1 MPLFKRNQTVTG
13 ERVYLT
19 TVPHIPTPDLIEL
32 QKNSY
37 AWFLKNGIKELFEEV
52 SPITDFTGRDL
63 ELYFENYYLDEPR
76 FDEATCRER
85 NLTFE
90 APLRVV
96 ARLVNKRTS
105 QSKSQEIYLGDV
117 PAMTERGTFVVNGIE
132 RVVVSQLIRSAGAY
146 FTAEN
151 VRGRRYYGAKIIP
164 NRGAWI
170 EVETDTNNVLWIKV
184 DRKRKV
190 AATSLLRAF
199 GHENDD
205 KIAELF
211 KDVNQH
217 PTIDFVDATIKKDLA
232 KNMDEGLIEVYKRI
246 RPGDLAT
253 ADNAKSLIYAMF
265 FNFERY
271 DLGRVGVYKFNTKF
285 DLGYTQDDYDKKEN
299 RILSAE
305 KLLLVLKEVIRL
317 NISQEEPDDVDHLGN
332 RRVRAV
338 GELVQNRFRVG
349 LARMERIIKDRMS
362 TYELDQLTPNKLIN
376 ARPVTSAIRE
386 FFMSSQLSQFMDQTN
401 PLAELEHK
409 RRLSALGPGGLS
421 RDRAGFEVRDVH
433 TTHYG
438 RICPIAT
445 PEGPNIGLV
454 NHLSSFARI
463 NEFGFIETCYRK
475 VLREVTNDPKL
486 TEGEIL
492 RGAVGDI
499 KDGTVITKDIA
510 QKLARLAEPSKKPAE
525 SKFEKIPVR
534 PRVTNELVYLNSF
547 KEEKV
552 ITAAASTRVDEKG
565 YFLDESVP
573 VRRHGEPGVA
583 NTIDLEY
590 LDVASNQIV
599 SIATACIPFLEH
611 DDATRALMGTNMQ
624 RQAVPCIRP
633 EAPLVGTGVEH
644 EAARYS
650 GYMITADEDGE
661 ITEVDGGHVVLTT
674 KKGKVYNHTFSKFR
688 RSNHSTCVDQ
698 HPTVVLG
705 QKVKKGEPLSD
716 GPSIREGELALGQNV
731 LVAYMVWDGFN
742 YEDAVILS
750 ERLVQKAAYSSI
762 HIEDYTIDV
771 SETKLGP
778 EVVTSDI
785 PNVSEEKLK
794 NLDSEGIIRIG
805 AEVKSGDI
813 LVGKITPKGET
824 ELSAEERLLRAIF
837 GDKAR
842 DVRDSSLYLEHG
854 EHGKVIDV
862 KIFSAENGDKLEPGV
877 IKQVQVTVADLRK
890 IQVGDKMAGRHGN
903 KGVIS
908 KIVPAEDMPF
918 LEDGTPVDIILS
930 PLGVISRMN
939 LGQLLE
945 THLGLAA
952 NALGIKIATPV
963 LNGITEEQIKE
974 QLGKA
979 GLPLDGQVQLYDG
992 RTGEPFDNKT
1002 TIGYNYMLK
1011 LNHMVEDK
1019 IHQRSIGPYS
1029 LITQQPL
1036 GGKAQF
1042 GGQRF
1047 GEMEVWAL
1055 EAYGAAHTL
1064 QEMLTIKSDDV
1075 QGRSKAYEAIIK
1087 GEPVSKV
1094 NIPESFN
1101 VLVRELKGLALDVEL
1116 LTRSESGEF
1125 RPVAEVEAETEK
1137 ARKEADPS
1145 ANTAEAS

>member
-1 MPLFKRNQTVTG
+1 MPMFKRQPLKKF
-13 ERVYLT
+13 ERVFFGNT
-19 TVPHIPTPDLIEL
+19 QSAMPTPDLIEI

-37 AWFLKNGIKELFEEV
+37 DWFLKFGIKELFEEV
-52 SPITDFTGRDL
+52 SPITDFSGRDL
-63 ELYFENYYLDEPR
+63 ELHLDGYYLDEPR
-76 FDEATCRER
+76 FDEVTCRQR
-85 NLTFE
+85 NITFE
-90 APLRVV
+90 APLRVT
-96 ARLVNKRTS
+96 ARLLNKRT
-105 QSKSQEIYLGDV
+105 QEVKTQEIYLGDV
-117 PAMTERGTFVVNGIE
+117 PVMTERGTFVVNGIE
-132 RVVVSQLIRSAGAY
+132 RVVVSQLIRSAGAF

-170 EVETDTNNVLWIKV
+170 EIETDQSNVVWIKV

-190 AATSLLRAF
+190 AATSLIRAF
-199 GHENDD
+199 GMKSNED
-205 KIAELF
+205 IAQAF
-211 KDVNQH
+211 AGVNKH
-217 PTIDFVDATIKKDLA
+217 PSLDFVEATIKKDNA
-232 KNMDEGLIEVYKRI
+232 TSMDEGLIEVYKRI

-285 DLGYTQDDYDKKEN
+285 DLGYSYEDFEKKEN
-299 RILSAE
+299 RVLSLE
-305 KLLLVLKEVIRL
+305 KLLLVLKEIVRL

-338 GELVQNRFRVG
+338 GELTQNRFRVG

-362 TYELDQLTPNKLIN
+362 TYDINDLSPNKLIN

-454 NHLSSFARI
+454 NHLSSYARI
-463 NEFGFIETCYRK
+463 NEFGFIETPYRK
-475 VLREVTNDPKL
+475 VLREVANDPKL
-486 TEGEIL
+486 SEGEIV
-492 RGAVGDI
+492 RGDIAGASDGAV
-499 KDGTVITKDIA
+499 ITADLA
-510 QKLARLAEPSKKPAE
+510 AKLAKAKLKT
-525 SKFEKIPVR
+525 IPVR
-534 PRVTNELVYLNSF
+534 SRLTNEIIYLNSF

-552 ITAAASTRVDEKG
+552 ITAAASVKTDESG
-565 YFLDESVP
+565 YFLEREVPARVNGKPSVSLTENLDY
-573 VRRHGEPGVA
+573 V
-583 NTIDLEY
+583 
-590 LDVASNQIV
+590 DVASNEIV
-599 SIATACIPFLEH
+599 SIATSMIPFLEH

-633 EAPLVGTGVEH
+633 EPPLVGTGIEH
-644 EAARYS
+644 EGAKYS
-650 GYMITADEDGE
+650 GQAVIAPEDGE
-661 ITEVDGGHVVLTT
+661 ISALDGSQIILKT
-674 KKGKVYNHTFSKFR
+674 KKGKDIKFDLNKFV
-688 RSNHSTCVDQ
+688 RSNASTCINQ
-698 HPTVVLG
+698 HPSVSLG
-705 QKVKKGEPLSD
+705 DKVKRGDFLSD
-716 GPSIREGELALGQNV
+716 GPSISQGELALGQNV

-750 ERLVQKAAYSSI
+750 ERLVQSDRYSSI

-771 SETKLGP
+771 CETKLGP

-837 GDKAR
+837 GEKAR

-854 EHGKVIDV
+854 EHGKVIDIKV
-862 KIFSAENGDKLEPGV
+862 FSAENGDKLEPGV
-877 IKQVQVTVADLRK
+877 IKQIQVTVADLRK

-908 KIVPAEDMPF
+908 RVVPAADMPF

-952 NALGIKIATPV
+952 NALGYKAASPV
-963 LNGITEEQIKE
+963 LNGIKEEQIKGE
-974 QLGKA
+974 LQKA
-979 GLPLDGQVQLYDG
+979 GMPTSGQVQLYDG

-1087 GEPVSKV
+1087 GEPVNKV

-1101 VLVRELKGLALDVEL
+1101 VLVRELKGLCLDVEL
-1116 LTRSESGEF
+1116 LKRSESGDY
-1125 RPVAEVEAETEK
+1125 RPAEEVRAENERTRR
-1137 ARKEADPS
+1137 AAPS
-1145 ANTAEAS
+1145 ALPAGEPAAES

>member
-1 MPLFKRNQTVTG
+1 MSPIFKKNIIKDEQRKFFITKN
-13 ERVYLT
+13 E
-19 TVPHIPTPDLIEL
+19 IPVPDLIEL

-37 AWFLKNGIKELFEEV
+37 EWFLKNGIKELFEEV
-52 SPITDFTGRDL
+52 SPIVDFTGRDL
-63 ELYFENYYLDEPR
+63 ELYLDKYYLDEPR
-76 FDEATCRER
+76 FDEVTCRER
-85 NLTFE
+85 NITYE
-90 APLRVV
+90 APLRAV
-96 ARLVNKRTS
+96 ARLVNKRTN
-105 QSKSQEIYLGDV
+105 QSKSQEIYLGDI
-117 PAMTERGTFVVNGIE
+117 PLMTDRGTFVVNGIE
-132 RVVVSQLIRSAGAY
+132 RVVVSQFIRSAGAF
-146 FTAEN
+146 FTAET

-170 EVETDTNNVLWIKV
+170 EVETDLNNVMWIKV

-190 AATSLLRAF
+190 AASSLLRAF
-199 GHENDD
+199 GFEQDEQILD
-205 KIAELF
+205 LF
-211 KDVNQH
+211 KDVNNH
-217 PTIDFVDATIKKDLA
+217 PNINYVEAMLKKDLA

-265 FNFERY
+265 FNFDRY

-285 DLGYTQDDYDKKEN
+285 DLNLNFEDYDKKEN
-299 RILSAE
+299 RVLSPE
-305 KLLLVLKEVIRL
+305 KLLLVLKEIVRL
-317 NISQEEPDDVDHLGN
+317 NVTQEEPDDVDHLGN
-332 RRVRAV
+332 RRIRAV

-362 TYELDQLTPNKLIN
+362 TYEMDQLTPNKLIN

-386 FFMSSQLSQFMDQTN
+386 FFMSSQLSQFMDQIN

-409 RRLSALGPGGLS
+409 RRLSALGPGGLA

-454 NHLSSFARI
+454 NHLSSYAKV
-463 NEFGFIETCYRK
+463 NEFGFIETPYRK
-475 VLREVTNDPKL
+475 VLKEVPNDPKF
-486 TEGEIL
+486 TEGEI
-492 RGAVGDI
+492 VNGDI
-499 KDGTVITKDIA
+499 EGVKDGTEITKDIA
-510 QKLARLAEPSKKPAE
+510 VKLSKAKL
-525 SKFEKIPVR
+525 EKIPVR
-534 PRVTNELVYLNSF
+534 HRVTNEVVYLNSF

-552 ITAAASTRVDEKG
+552 ITAAATIKLDEKG
-565 YFLDESVP
+565 YFLQENVP
-573 VRRHGEPGVA
+573 ARLYSKPGVSR
-583 NTIDLEY
+583 TDLLDY
-590 LDVASNQIV
+590 VDVASNEIV
-599 SIATACIPFLEH
+599 SIATSCIPFLEH

-633 EAPLVGTGVEH
+633 EPPLVGTGIER

-650 GYMITADEDGE
+650 GHIAVAHDDGE
-661 ITEVDGGHVVLTT
+661 ITEVDGKHVVLTT
-674 KKGKVYNHTFSKFR
+674 KKGDVHTYNLNKFI
-688 RSNHSTCVDQ
+688 RSNASTCINQ
-698 HPTVVLG
+698 HPVVTVG
-705 QKVKKGEPLSD
+705 QKVKKGDLLSD
-716 GPSIREGELALGQNV
+716 GPSIKQGELALGQNV
-731 LVAYMVWDGFN
+731 LVAYMVWEGFN
-742 YEDAVILS
+742 YEDAVIIS
-750 ERLVQKAAYSSI
+750 ERLVQRDSYTSI

-771 SETKLGP
+771 CETKLGP
-778 EVVTSDI
+778 EIVTADI

-805 AEVKSGDI
+805 AEIKSGDI

-824 ELSAEERLLRAIF
+824 ELSPEERLLRAIF
-837 GDKAR
+837 GEKSR

-854 EHGKVIDV
+854 EHGKVIGV
-862 KIFSAENGDKLEPGV
+862 QIFSAENGDKLDPGV
-877 IKQVQVTVADLRK
+877 IKRIQVTVADLRK
-890 IQVGDKMAGRHGN
+890 LQVGDKMAGRHGN
-903 KGVIS
+903 KGVVS
-908 KIVPAEDMPF
+908 RIVPVEDLPF

-952 NALGIKIATPV
+952 NALGYKIATPV
-963 LNGITEEQIKE
+963 LNGLTEEQIKSE
-974 QLGKA
+974 LQKA
-979 GLPLDGQVQLYDG
+979 GFPLSGQVQLCDG
-992 RTGEPFDNKT
+992 RTGEPFDSKT
-1002 TIGYNYMLK
+1002 TIGYSYMLK

-1055 EAYGAAHTL
+1055 QAYGAAHTL

-1075 QGRSKAYEAIIK
+1075 PGRSKAYEAIIK
-1087 GEPVSKV
+1087 GEKV
-1094 NIPESFN
+1094 NKVNLPESFN
-1101 VLVRELKGLALDVEL
+1101 VLVRELKGLCLDVGL
-1116 LTRSESGEF
+1116 LKKTDSGEY
-1125 RPVAEVEAETEK
+1125 RPIEEMKAEEEK
-1137 ARKEADPS
+1137 RNRAMMENVS
-1145 ANTAEAS
+1145 SEQ

>member
-1 MPLFKRNQTVTG
+1 MSIYKHKPVSTDARRFFTGRDNVMPL
-13 ERVYLT
+13 
-19 TVPHIPTPDLIEL
+19 PDLIEL

-37 AWFLKNGIKELFEEV
+37 GWFLKFGVKELFEEV

-63 ELYFENYYLDEPR
+63 ELYLEDYYLDEPR
-76 FDEATCRER
+76 FDEVVCRTR
-85 NLTFE
+85 NITFE
-90 APLRVV
+90 APLRIT
-96 ARLVNKRTS
+96 ARLVNKRTG
-105 QSKSQEIYLGDV
+105 QSKSQEIYLGEIPV
-117 PAMTERGTFVVNGIE
+117 MTNRGTFIVNGIE
-132 RVVVSQLIRSAGAY
+132 RVVVSQLIRSAGAF

-170 EVETDTNNVLWIKV
+170 EIETDMNNVLWVKV

-190 AATSLLRAF
+190 AATSILRAF
-199 GHENDD
+199 GYEGDEEI
-205 KIAELF
+205 KKMFE
-211 KDVNQH
+211 DVNTNPH
-217 PTIDFVDATIKKDLA
+217 VDYVDATIKKDLA
-232 KNMDEGLIEVYKRI
+232 KSRDEGLIEVYKRI

-253 ADNAKSLIYAMF
+253 ADNAKSLIEAMF

-285 DLGYTQDDYDKKEN
+285 DLGYTEGDFDQKDN
-299 RILSAE
+299 RVLSPE
-305 KLLLVLKEVIRL
+305 KLLLVLKEVVRL
-317 NISQEEPDDVDHLGN
+317 NVTQEEPDDVDHLGN
-332 RRVRAV
+332 RRVRSV
-338 GELVQNRFRVG
+338 GELVQNRFRIG

-362 TYELDQLTPNKLIN
+362 TYDVEQLSPNKLIN

-401 PLAELEHK
+401 PLSELEHK

-454 NHLSSFARI
+454 NHLASYARI
-463 NEFGFIETCYRK
+463 NEFGFIETPYRK
-475 VLREVTNDPKL
+475 ILRDVNNDPKL
-486 TEGEIL
+486 LVGEIL
-492 RGAVGDI
+492 RGDIEGI
-499 KDGTVITKDIA
+499 KDGAKITEEVAK
-510 QKLARLAEPSKKPAE
+510 KLGKSTLKT
-525 SKFEKIPVR
+525 IPVK
-534 PRVTNELVYLNSF
+534 PRMTNEIVYLNSF

-552 ITAAASTRVDEKG
+552 ITAAASTKVDPDGYFVDETIAARVNGKA
-565 YFLDESVP
+565 
-573 VRRHGEPGVA
+573 GVA
-583 NTIDLEY
+583 KSEDLEY
-590 LDVASNQIV
+590 LDVAPHQIV

-624 RQAVPCIRP
+624 RQAVPCISP
-633 EAPLVGTGVEH
+633 EPPLVGTGVER
-644 EAARYS
+644 EAALYT
-650 GYMITADEDGE
+650 GHIVIADCDGE
-661 ITEVDGGHVVLTT
+661 ITEVDGSKIVLT
-674 KKGKVYNHTFSKFR
+674 G
-688 RSNHSTCVDQ
+688 
-698 HPTVVLG
+698 
-705 QKVKKGEPLSD
+705 KKGEKFTYNLNKFIRSNSSTCINQHPSINVGDKIKKGQVLSD
-716 GPSIREGELALGQNV
+716 GPSVRDGEMALGRNV
-731 LVAYMVWDGFN
+731 LVGYMVWDGFN
-742 YEDAVILS
+742 YEDAVVIS
-750 ERLVQKAAYSSI
+750 ERVVQRDAYTSI
-762 HIEDYTIDV
+762 HIEDYKIDV
-771 SETKLGP
+771 RETKLGP

-794 NLDSEGIIRIG
+794 NLDSEGVVRIG

-837 GDKAR
+837 GEKAR

-854 EHGKVIDV
+854 EHGKVIGIQ
-862 KIFSAENGDKLEPGV
+862 IFSAEAGDKLEPGV
-877 IKQVQVTVADLRK
+877 IKQVQVTVADMRK
-890 IQVGDKMAGRHGN
+890 VQVGDKMSGRHGN

-908 KIVPAEDMPF
+908 KVVPVADMPF
-918 LEDGTPVDIILS
+918 LEDGTPLDIILS

-945 THLGLAA
+945 NHLGLAA
-952 NALGIKIATPV
+952 NALGYKVATPV
-963 LNGITEEQIKE
+963 LDGMNEEQIKTE
-974 QLGKA
+974 LKKA
-979 GLPLDGQVQLYDG
+979 GLPDGGQVILYDG
-992 RTGEPFDNKT
+992 RTGEAFDNPV

-1075 QGRSKAYEAIIK
+1075 PGRSKAYEAIIK
-1087 GEPVSKV
+1087 GEQVSRV

-1101 VLVRELKGLALDVEL
+1101 VLVRELKGLGLDVEL
-1116 LTRSESGEF
+1116 LSRSESGQYLPTEEVK
-1125 RPVAEVEAETEK
+1125 RAKAESEESAPVEA
-1137 ARKEADPS
+1137 PVQ
-1145 ANTAEAS
+1145 AE